1 MKSVKARERERDQI
15 SLKDCTYSNILDKR
29 SEIKGVITET
39 PSPSHVP
46 YTDTSWQNS
55 LNHNNAVTPQP
66 LSRTHWYYLAGS
78 DNSDIYTV
86 VIKCTA
92 GTLE

>member
-1 MKSVKARERERDQI
+1 M
-15 SLKDCTYSNILDKR
+15 
-29 SEIKGVITET
+29 KGVITET
-39 PSPSHVP
+39 PSPSHVH

-78 DNSDIYTV
+78 DNSDIYFSNL
-86 VIKCTA
+86 TA
-92 GTLE
+92 QPVQWNKMEKKKRKKENNNNNTKKKKKKK